1 MAIKTREEWLQL
13 RHSGIGASEC
23 SAIVGMNPYM
33 TNIELWEYKTGLKEP
48 EDIGD
53 KPYVK
58 VWNRSRKVFK
68 RIIRT

>member
-33 TNIELWEYKTGLKEP
+33 TNIELYE
-48 EDIGD
+48 
-53 KPYVK
+53 
-58 VWNRSRKVFK
+58 
-68 RIIRT
+68 